1 MKVRGSEQLR
11 RRRCQMSTAWP
22 VKFRR
27 AVFGILEELEATV
40 LGAIEPEDNSF
51 AEFDRLVLVSEFHP
65 PLEVVEVGRY
75 DVLDRCRGCF

>member
-1 MKVRGSEQLR
+1 MKVRGLAQLR

-22 VKFRR
+22 
-27 AVFGILEELEATV
+27 ASSDGQPFGIFEELEATV

-65 PLEVVEVGRY
+65 PLGVVEVGRY
-75 DVLDRCRGCF
+75 DVLDRCPGCF